1 MGEAERGGRADRL
14 NGDRMS
20 GYVETEREAL
30 IETLTD
36 MLGDL
41 ACIVTIDAQDARPL
55 PGKIAALI
63 DPPEITFEGWQY
75 ITPTWTVNLI
85 AGTMATQT
93 AAMDLLIDAV
103 ERLQAQRLNM
113 KDAKPSTFSLAGVGN
128 LAAYTITLNPLEL
141 TEG

>member
-36 MLGDL
+36 MLGGL

-55 PGKIAALI
+55 PGKIAVLI

-103 ERLQAQRLNM
+103 ERLQA
-113 KDAKPSTFSLAGVGN
+113 
-128 LAAYTITLNPLEL
+128 
-141 TEG
+141 